1 MDIIHNIIFLKE
13 KQHWN
18 LEDAKLLLDEH
29 KIDYKDYEE
38 TDELICFNRDVPKN
52 EDAVSENLRLL
63 YLTPLVFLLLTDL
76 GEDDDEKLTEQ
87 LQIDLEKCIVD

>member
-13 KQHWN
+13 KEHWN
-18 LEDAKLLLDEH
+18 LEDAKMLLDEH
-29 KIDYKDYEE
+29 NIEYKDYEE
-38 TDELICFNRDVPKN
+38 TDDVICFNRDAPNVKN
-52 EDAVSENLRLL
+52 AVSDNLRLL